1 MQFLP
6 HMRCSVFA
14 ALAGTAAFS
23 PRHVIMKPAHR
34 SIHKSHASMR
44 SSSSI
49 LYARPPTILCI
60 GETLWDSLS
69 NGIYL
74 GGAPSNVAM
83 HLASLLPEKETVAVA
98 SCLGKDQ
105 LGNEARRRL
114 QLKGFG
120 LIIFSFMRT
129 GKPVRE

>member
-1 MQFLP
+1 
-6 HMRCSVFA
+6 
-14 ALAGTAAFS
+14 
-23 PRHVIMKPAHR
+23 
-34 SIHKSHASMR
+34 
-44 SSSSI
+44 
-49 LYARPPTILCI
+49 
-60 GETLWDSLS
+60 
-69 NGIYL
+69 
-74 GGAPSNVAM
+74 VAM